1 MRLLLIGLPTAL
13 RDRVAAELGR
23 RHEVRDLTGDARNA
37 ADCEAAADC
46 DVVIHGFEPGDD
58 PVDDLDRASRSVW
71 NVLTT
76 TRASRYI
83 QLSSMR
89 IFTAYDPGWVVD
101 ERWAPRPTT
110 DPVDLAFYAAEITS
124 REVSRSRPVDCIV
137 LRLDE
142 VVPGAVFDAGPVQPR
157 WLHIDDAVDAVVSA
171 VDCARA
177 PARWSPVHVVRGDD
191 DARFTGTAARGTPF
205 EPTINHHSSGPARIA
220 APPVWP
226 PTPRPI
232 ESVGAPTR
240 IVIFGAGGPLAATT
254 AVQLRDGHVLRLT
267 DIQPLAHFESAPPQM
282 AGAPRPTPPAA
293 PHEERLVDVTDP
305 AAVAAA
311 MRGMDCVINCA
322 VVRHDPV
329 VAFRVNILGAYNT
342 MRAAVDAGIPRVVH
356 TGPVLTLA
364 PHPVGYVADRAVPD
378 SAPPRPGEDVYFVT
392 KLVAQEICRIFA
404 EEHSLPC
411 PILLFCGFV
420 GPDPRGQGQPG
431 PFTVSWD
438 DAGRAMAAAA
448 HVASLPEPAPIL
460 HVLADSPHDKYTNTA
475 AKSVLGWEPKDRLD
489 HLWQR

>member
-1 MRLLLIGLPTAL
+1 VRLLLVGVPSLL
-13 RDRVAAELGR
+13 RDRLAAELGR
-23 RHEVRDLTGDARNA
+23 RHEVRDLTGDARDLA
-37 ADCEAAADC
+37 ACTAAADC

-58 PVDDLDRASRSVW
+58 PVDDLDRATRTVW
-71 NVLTT
+71 NLLTT

-89 IFTAYDPGWVVD
+89 IFTAYDPGWAVD
-101 ERWAPRPTT
+101 ERWSPRPTT
-110 DPVDLAFYAAEITS
+110 DPVDLAFYGAEITS
-124 REVSRSRPVDCIV
+124 REVSRARPAECVV

-142 VVPGAVFDAGPVQPR
+142 VVPGEIFDRGPIQPR
-157 WLHIDDAVDAVVSA
+157 WLHIEDAVDAVVDA
-171 VDCARA
+171 VDCEATRS
-177 PARWSPVHVVRGDD
+177 RWAPVHVVRGDD
-191 DARFTGTAARGTPF
+191 DARFPATAVRGTPF
-205 EPTINHHSSGPARIA
+205 EPTIKHHSRGPAA
-220 APPVWP
+220 AAEPPAWP
-226 PTPRPI
+226 PTPGPI
-232 ESVGAPTR
+232 DGLTAPKR

-254 AVQLRDGHVLRLT
+254 AVQLRDDHVLRLT
-267 DIQPLAHFESAPPQM
+267 DIQPLAHFQSAPPQM
-282 AGAPRPTPPAA
+282 VGAPRPTPPGS
-293 PHEERLVDVTDP
+293 PHEERQVDVTDP
-305 AAVAAA
+305 AAVADAV
-311 MRGMDCVINCA
+311 RDMDCVINCA

-364 PHPVGYVADRAVPD
+364 PHPVGYTADRAVPD
-378 SAPPRPGEDVYFVT
+378 SAPPRPGDDVYFVT
-392 KLVAQEICRIFA
+392 KLIAQEICRIFA
-404 EEHSLPC
+404 EAHSLPC

-420 GPDPRGQGQPG
+420 GSDPHRQGQPT

-460 HVLADSPHDKYTNTA
+460 HVMADSPHDKYTNTA
-475 AKSVLGWEPKDRLD
+475 VKSVLGWEPKDRLD